1 MITSLRTRAFQII
14 IHLVILLGML
24 MVMTAVASAQT
35 GTTAGF
41 KPLVDLPAQ
50 SPAKFSG
57 LYSSQDLTT
66 FVNRMFFL
74 MISIGGMLAVGRLS
88 YAGWLY
94 MIGDNFGNLKKA
106 KGIVGNVV
114 IGLLILLSIW
124 LILMQINP
132 YILSTDIL
140 QSFSR

>member
-1 MITSLRTRAFQII
+1 MTSTFKTKIFQIVTHTI
-14 IHLVILLGML
+14 VLLGIL
-24 MVMTAVASAQT
+24 AVITDVVFAQT

-50 SPAKFSG
+50 APAKFSG

-132 YILSTDIL
+132 YILNTDIL

>member
-1 MITSLRTRAFQII
+1 MTTTLKTRVFHITAYII
-14 IHLVILLGML
+14 ILSGILAM
-24 MVMTAVASAQT
+24 MTSVTFAQT
-35 GTTAGF
+35 GNTAGF
-41 KPLVDLPAQ
+41 TPLVDLPAQ
-50 SPAKFSG
+50 APAKFSG
-57 LYSSQDLTT
+57 LYSSQDLTS
-66 FVNRMFFL
+66 FINRMFFL

-132 YILSTDIL
+132 YILNTDIL

>member
-1 MITSLRTRAFQII
+1 MTTTLKTKIFQIVTYAI
-14 IHLVILLGML
+14 MLVGILI
-24 MVMTAVASAQT
+24 VMTSTVFAQT

-41 KPLVDLPAQ
+41 QPLVDLPAQ
-50 SPAKFSG
+50 APAKFSG
-57 LYSSQDLTT
+57 LYSAQDLTS
-66 FVNRMFFL
+66 FINRMFFL

-132 YILSTDIL
+132 YILNTDIL

>member
-1 MITSLRTRAFQII
+1 
-14 IHLVILLGML
+14 
-24 MVMTAVASAQT
+24 MVMTSVASAQT
-35 GTTAGF
+35 GNTAGF

-50 SPAKFSG
+50 APAKFGG

-114 IGLLILLSIW
+114 IGLLILLSVW

-132 YILSTDIL
+132 YILNTDIL